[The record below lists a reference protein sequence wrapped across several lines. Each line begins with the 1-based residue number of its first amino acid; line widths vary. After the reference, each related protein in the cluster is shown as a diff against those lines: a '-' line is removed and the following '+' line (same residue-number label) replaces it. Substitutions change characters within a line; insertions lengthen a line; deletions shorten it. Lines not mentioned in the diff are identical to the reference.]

1 MKNAYCY
8 ALLFFFFLV
17 STANAETMYIS
28 NINKITLRTGPGTDH
43 RVVKMLESGQ
53 KVEVLYQEEDWS
65 QVRLLDGKDG
75 WLLTRFIS
83 PEKPSSVLLKSLTDE
98 HNTLL
103 KDTNFAREENSKL
116 KKANSRLSVEFES
129 TQKKLNKIT
138 DEYNALKKE
147 SADFL
152 GLKSKYQKV
161 KKNLTQQTEK
171 AIDMEKQLVRNNIK
185 FFLLGSGVL
194 LIGFVIGFSTKRQR
208 RRSSLL

>member
-1 MKNAYCY
+1 MKKAYCY

-17 STANAETMYIS
+17 STANAETMYVG
-28 NINKITLRTGPGTDH
+28 NIIKITLRTGPGTDH
-43 RVVKMLESGQ
+43 KVVKMLESGQ
-53 KVEVLYQEEDWS
+53 EVEVLYQEEAWS

-83 PEKPSSVLLKSLTDE
+83 PEKPSSMLLKSLTGE
-98 HNTLL
+98 HNVLL
-103 KDTNFAREENSKL
+103 KETNSVREENSKL
-116 KKANSRLSVEFES
+116 KKENGRLSVEFES
-129 TQKKLNKIT
+129 TKKNLDKIT

-161 KKNLTQQTEK
+161 KTNLTQLTEK
-171 AIDMEKQLVRNNIK
+171 AVDMEKQLVQNNIK
-185 FFLLGSGVL
+185 IFLLGSGVL

>member
-1 MKNAYCY
+1 MKKTYCY

-17 STANAETMYIS
+17 STANAETMYVS
-28 NINKITLRTGPGTDH
+28 NIIKITLRTGPGTDH

-83 PEKPSSVLLKSLTDE
+83 PEKPSGMLLKSLTGE
-98 HNTLL
+98 HNVLL
-103 KDTNFAREENSKL
+103 KETNSVREENSKL
-116 KKANSRLSVEFES
+116 KKENNRLSVEFES
-129 TQKKLNKIT
+129 TKKNLDKIT

-161 KKNLTQQTEK
+161 KTNLTQQTEK
-171 AIDMEKQLVRNNIK
+171 AIDMEKQLIQNNIK

>member
-1 MKNAYCY
+1 M
-8 ALLFFFFLV
+8 LL
-17 STANAETMYIS
+17 E
-28 NINKITLRTGPGTDH
+28 
-43 RVVKMLESGQ
+43 
-53 KVEVLYQEEDWS
+53 
-65 QVRLLDGKDG
+65 
-75 WLLTRFIS
+75 
-83 PEKPSSVLLKSLTDE
+83 SLTDE

-103 KDTNFAREENSKL
+103 KNTKSAREENSKL

-138 DEYNALKKE
+138 NKYNALKKE

>member
-1 MKNAYCY
+1 MKKAYCY

-17 STANAETMYIS
+17 STANAETMYVS
-28 NINKITLRTGPGTDH
+28 NIIKITLRTGPGTDH
-43 RVVKMLESGQ
+43 RVPKMLESGQ
-53 KVEVLYQEEDWS
+53 KVEVIYQEEDWS

-75 WLLTRFIS
+75 WLLNRFLS
-83 PEKPSSVLLKSLTDE
+83 PEKPSGMLLKSLTDE
-98 HNTLL
+98 HNVLL
-103 KDTNFAREENSKL
+103 KETKSVREKNSRL
-116 KKANSRLSVEFES
+116 KKDNNRLSVEFES
-129 TQKKLNKIT
+129 TQKNLDKIT

-161 KKNLTQQTEK
+161 TKSLAQQTEK
-171 AIDMEKQLVRNNIK
+171 AADMEKQLVQNNIK